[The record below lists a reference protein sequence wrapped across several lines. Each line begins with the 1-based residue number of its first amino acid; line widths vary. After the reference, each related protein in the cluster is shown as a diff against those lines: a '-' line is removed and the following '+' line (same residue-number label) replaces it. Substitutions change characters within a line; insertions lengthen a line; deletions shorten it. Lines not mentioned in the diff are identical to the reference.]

1 MKSSKKYISEYIVL
15 KILRGEYKLNDVV
28 SSENR
33 LAIKFNCSRLTSRS
47 SLMSLS
53 NISILNSFKG
63 MGYIVSSRALDII
76 FLAKS
81 LKNKATSSSYEK
93 IEKLSILNSIINLT
107 KNECEIFLIKN
118 KDALNN
124 LISMSFIVIDKVI
137 LKKYYQNNYKFDI
150 ENPIER
156 IIDSA
161 FIPASSVNNY
171 ISIELE
177 EYGDCLKEL
186 GYPYFK
192 QIPVVDQML
201 LNDEGNCAIRT
212 FNIIKNTEVFYSNM
226 NKILT

>member
-1 MKSSKKYISEYIVL
+1 MESSKKHISEYIIL
-15 KILRGEYKLNDVV
+15 KILTEDYKLSEVV

-53 NISILNSFKG
+53 NIGVLDSFKG
-63 MGYIVSSRALDII
+63 MGYLVSSRALDII

-93 IEKLSILNSIINLT
+93 IEKLNILSPVIKLT
-107 KNECEIFLIKN
+107 QNECEIFLLRN

-124 LISMSFIVIDKVI
+124 LMSMTFIVIDKVI
-137 LKKYYQNNYKFDI
+137 LNKYYQNNYKFDT

-156 IIDSA
+156 IIDSS
-161 FIPASSVNNY
+161 FIPSSSINNY
-171 ISIELE
+171 ISINLE
-177 EYGDCLKEL
+177 GYQDCLIDL
-186 GYPYFK
+186 GFNDSK
-192 QIPVVDQML
+192 QVPIVDQML
-201 LNDEGNCAIRT
+201 LNEEGKCAIRT
-212 FNIIKNTEVFYSNM
+212 FNIVKSNEVLYTNL

>member
-15 KILRGEYKLNDVV
+15 KILRGDYKLNELV

-47 SLMSLS
+47 SLMCLS
-53 NISILNSFKG
+53 NINVLNSFKG

-81 LKNKATSSSYEK
+81 LKNKAASSSYEK
-93 IEKLSILNSIINLT
+93 IEKLNILSPVIQLSQ
-107 KNECEIFLIKN
+107 NECEIFLLKN

-124 LISMSFIVIDKVI
+124 LMSMTFIILDKVI
-137 LKKYYQNNYKFDI
+137 LKKYYQNNYKFDT
-150 ENPIER
+150 ENPVER

-161 FIPASSVNNY
+161 FIPSSSVNNY
-171 ISIELE
+171 VSIDLE
-177 EYGDCLKEL
+177 EYSDCLKEL
-186 GYPYFK
+186 GYHDFK
-192 QIPVVDQML
+192 QIPMIDQML

-212 FNIIKNTEVFYSNM
+212 FNIVRNNEVVYTNI

>member
-15 KILRGEYKLNDVV
+15 KILRGEYKLNELV

-47 SLMSLS
+47 SLMCLS

-81 LKNKATSSSYEK
+81 LKNKAVSSSYEK
-93 IEKLSILNSIINLT
+93 IQKLNILSPIIQLS
-107 KNECEIFLIKN
+107 KNECEIFLLKN
-118 KDALNN
+118 MDALNN
-124 LISMSFIVIDKVI
+124 LLSMTFIILDKVI
-137 LKKYYQNNYKFDI
+137 LKKYYQNNYKFDT
-150 ENPIER
+150 ENPVER

-161 FIPASSVNNY
+161 FIPSSSVNNY
-171 ISIELE
+171 ISVELE
-177 EYGDCLKEL
+177 AYSHLLKEL
-186 GYPYFK
+186 GYHDFK
-192 QIPVVDQML
+192 QVPVIDQML
-201 LNDEGNCAIRT
+201 LNDDGNCAIRT
-212 FNIIKNTEVFYSNM
+212 FNIVRSNEVIYTNI